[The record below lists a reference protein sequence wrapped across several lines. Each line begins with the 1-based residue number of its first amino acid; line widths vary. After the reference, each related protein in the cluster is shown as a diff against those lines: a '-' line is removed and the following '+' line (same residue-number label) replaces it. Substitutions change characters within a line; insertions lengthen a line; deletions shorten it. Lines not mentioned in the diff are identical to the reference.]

1 MGSVDVNSLYTNI
14 RVQTTINRCTNAL
27 FENTERV
34 KRLSKNNAINFCLA
48 TKESYFNFNGKLY
61 KQANVFSCKL

>member
-14 RVQTTINRCTNAL
+14 HVQMTVNRCTTAL

-34 KRLSKNNAINFCLA
+34 KLSSKKIM
-48 TKESYFNFNGKLY
+48 
-61 KQANVFSCKL
+61 Q